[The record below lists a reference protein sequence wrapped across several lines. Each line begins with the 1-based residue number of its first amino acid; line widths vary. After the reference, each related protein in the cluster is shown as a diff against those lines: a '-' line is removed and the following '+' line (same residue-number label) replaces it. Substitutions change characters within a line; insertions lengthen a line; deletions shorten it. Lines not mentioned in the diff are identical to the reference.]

1 MLAVARAIIEPR
13 RLLLIDEPSKGLAPA
28 IVQNM
33 IDAFIELKQAATTIL
48 LVEQNFNFARQVGD
62 RVAVMDD
69 GRVVHAGGMAQLAE
83 DEALQTRLLGL
94 SWKPPMSTLDADA
107 PLPQVRADLR
117 PVLLVLALAAIALPL
132 VGSFSTWLTLTF
144 AGLAMGMIIFIV
156 ASGMTLV
163 FGLMDVLNFGH
174 GLFIAIGA
182 YLAATV
188 LGAMGDWTQSG
199 SLWMNLA
206 AVLPAMIVG
215 MLVAGAVGLA
225 FERVIVRP
233 VYGQH
238 LKQILITM
246 GGMIIGEELIKM
258 IWGPQTISLPLP
270 EALRGAV
277 LLGDAAI
284 EKFRIVALVGGLAVL
299 GGMLWLLNRTKLG
312 LLIRAGVED
321 REMVESLG
329 YRIRHL
335 FVGVFVAGSMLA
347 GLGGALWGLYQQSV
361 VPQLG
366 AQVNVLIF
374 IVIMIGG
381 LGSTVGCLIGA
392 LLVGL
397 MANYTGFL
405 MPKAALFSNIALM
418 VAILLW
424 RPQGVYPVANR

>member
-1 MLAVARAIIEPR
+1 
-13 RLLLIDEPSKGLAPA
+13 
-28 IVQNM
+28 
-33 IDAFIELKQAATTIL
+33 
-48 LVEQNFNFARQVGD
+48 
-62 RVAVMDD
+62 
-69 GRVVHAGGMAQLAE
+69 
-83 DEALQTRLLGL
+83 
-94 SWKPPMSTLDADA
+94 MSTLELDT
-107 PLPQVRADLR
+107 PLPRVRADLR
-117 PVLLVLALAAIALPL
+117 PALLVLALAAIALPL
-132 VGSFSTWLTLTF
+132 VGSLSTWLTLTL

-182 YLAATV
+182 YMAATV
-188 LGAMGDWTQSG
+188 LGSMADWTQSG
-199 SLWMNLA
+199 SLWVNLA

-246 GGMIIGEELIKM
+246 GGMIIGEEIIKM
-258 IWGPQTISLPLP
+258 LWGPQTISLPLP
-270 EALRGAV
+270 EAMRGAF

-284 EKFRIVALVGGLAVL
+284 EKFRIVALVTGLLVL

-329 YRIRHL
+329 YRIKHL

-347 GLGGALWGLYQQSV
+347 GLGGVLWGMYQQSV

-374 IVIMIGG
+374 IVIGG

-405 MPKAALFSNIALM
+405 LPKAALFSNIALM

-424 RPQGVYPVANR
+424 RPQGVYPVTNR

>member
-1 MLAVARAIIEPR
+1 
-13 RLLLIDEPSKGLAPA
+13 
-28 IVQNM
+28 
-33 IDAFIELKQAATTIL
+33 
-48 LVEQNFNFARQVGD
+48 
-62 RVAVMDD
+62 
-69 GRVVHAGGMAQLAE
+69 
-83 DEALQTRLLGL
+83 
-94 SWKPPMSTLDADA
+94 MSTLDIDA
-107 PLPQVRADLR
+107 PLPRARADLM
-117 PVLLVLALAAIALPL
+117 PVLLVLALAVIALPL
-132 VGSFSTWLTLTF
+132 VGSFSTWVTLTF

-182 YLAATV
+182 YMAATV
-188 LGAMGDWTQSG
+188 LGSMADWTQSG
-199 SLWMNLA
+199 SLWTNLV

-246 GGMIIGEELIKM
+246 GGMIIGEEIIKM
-258 IWGPQTISLPLP
+258 MWGPQTITLPLP
-270 EALRGAV
+270 ESLRGAF

-284 EKFRIVALVGGLAVL
+284 EKYRVVALVVGLIVL
-299 GGMLWLLNRTKLG
+299 GGMLWVLNRTKLG

-347 GLGGALWGLYQQSV
+347 GLGGVLWGMYQQSI

-424 RPQGVYPVANR
+424 RPQGVYPVTNR